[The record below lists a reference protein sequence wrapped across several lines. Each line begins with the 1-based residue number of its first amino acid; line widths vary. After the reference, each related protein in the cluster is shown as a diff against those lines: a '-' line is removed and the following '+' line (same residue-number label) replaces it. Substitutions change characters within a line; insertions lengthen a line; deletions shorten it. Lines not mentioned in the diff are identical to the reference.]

1 MDNLNKSFLG
11 RGERLFALTRYIGLF
26 FLFGVSLFIQP
37 SVLAQGNEIEEA
49 KELYQQSRYPEAI
62 ATLETAIDRYQNK
75 GELVKSAI
83 ALRNLALVYQK
94 LGQWEQA
101 NNTLS
106 QAEEIIAAIDNESD
120 RNRLLAQILEVRGQ
134 IELSLGRSQQALET
148 WKQAASLYRQQNNLT
163 GYTQAQIYQAS
174 ALQTLGLYS
183 QSIKTLAR
191 VDRTLKDEPN
201 SAIKVQALVSLSN
214 VLNRIGE
221 YERSTEILNDS
232 LVIANKLEN
241 KPLVAD
247 ILLGLGNNAR
257 VQNQFQQAL
266 EFYDRALA
274 FNNPDLQLRAK
285 LERLDVLISLEK
297 TNLAIKEVEEIE
309 QLLASL
315 PTQQTTIRGKV
326 SLARYLMKL
335 DAKPSKI
342 SSLLID
348 AVQQAKTANIKRV
361 EADALGVL
369 GSLYEQNQQL
379 EAAEQIT
386 ERALL
391 ISQSINA
398 RELTYQWQW
407 QLGRILKAEGK
418 IEQAI
423 AAYTQATNNLQ
434 SLRGDLIAIS
444 SDVRYSFR
452 EQIEPVYRELAALL
466 LNPQASQA
474 DLNQGREII
483 ESLQVAELDN
493 FFREACLDAEPQNIE
508 EIDPEAAV
516 IYSIVLPD
524 RLAVILSQPGQPL
537 KYHQTAIDS
546 PEEVDRAFEDLY
558 ANLSPFLA
566 PTDPLQPNQTFYD
579 WLIRP
584 IEDELANN
592 SDTLVFILDGVMR
605 GIPVA
610 ALHDGEQYLVEKY
623 AIALTP
629 GLELLASN
637 FLGADSL
644 KTIAGGITE
653 SHQGFNSLPNVKT
666 EVDEIASLVPS
677 EVLLNNEF
685 TRDRLQQQIASLPYP
700 VVHLATHGQFSS
712 RAEDT
717 FLLTWNDRINV
728 KSLDSL
734 LQNRFT
740 QDTPIELLILSACQ
754 TAAGDDRA
762 ALGLAGVAIRSGARS
777 TVATLWSIQ
786 DDSTAKLITQ
796 FYQALKTPGM
806 SKAQALREAQ
816 LSLLQSEEHQHP
828 FYWSAFILLGNWL

>member
-1 MDNLNKSFLG
+1 MKK
-11 RGERLFALTRYIGLF
+11 LFYLSAI
-26 FLFGVSLFIQP
+26 SLVMLIQP
-37 SVLAQGNEIEEA
+37 SNVLAQSNEIEQA
-49 KELYQQSRYPEAI
+49 KKLYQQSRYPEAVELLERAI
-62 ATLETAIDRYQNK
+62 AKSETNNEA
-75 GELVKSAI
+75 VKNI
-83 ALRNLALVYQK
+83 VALRNLALVYQK
-94 LGQWEQA
+94 LGQWSQA
-101 NNTLS
+101 NDALDR
-106 QAEEIIAAIDNESD
+106 AEKIIATINNQSEQ
-120 RNRLLAQILEVRGQ
+120 NQLLAQVLEVGGQ
-134 IELSLGRSQQALET
+134 IELSLGRSQQALAT
-148 WKQAASLYRQQNNLT
+148 WKRAASLYGQDNLT
-163 GYTQAQIYQAS
+163 GYTSAKIYQAS

-183 QSIKTLAR
+183 QSIKTLVR
-191 VDRTLKDEPN
+191 VNN
-201 SAIKVQALVSLSN
+201 SLQDKPDSLIKVQALVSLSN
-214 VLNRIGE
+214 VLDRLGE
-221 YERSTEILNDS
+221 YEQSAAIFDEGLA
-232 LVIANKLEN
+232 IAEKLDNE
-241 KPLVAD
+241 PLISE

-257 VQNQFQQAL
+257 LQNQSQQAL
-266 EFYDRALA
+266 EFYDRAIA
-274 FNNPDLQLRAK
+274 IGTSDVQLRAK
-285 LERLDVLISLEK
+285 LDRLDVLIGSDNIQTANRE
-297 TNLAIKEVEEIE
+297 AQEIE
-309 QLLASL
+309 QLLATL
-315 PTQQTTIRGKV
+315 PAQQTTIQGKV
-326 SLARYLMKL
+326 SLARYLIKL
-335 DAKPSKI
+335 DTKPSQI
-342 SSLLID
+342 SALLID

-379 EAAEQIT
+379 AEAEQIT

-391 ISQSINA
+391 VAQSINA

-407 QLGRILKAEGK
+407 QLGRVLKAQGNTDR
-418 IEQAI
+418 AI
-423 AAYTQATNNLQ
+423 ASYTQAVNNLQ

-452 EQIEPVYRELAALL
+452 EQIEPVYRELAGLL
-466 LNPQASQA
+466 LNPEASQA

-537 KYHQTAIDS
+537 KYRQTAIAS
-546 PEEVDRAFEDLY
+546 PQEVDRAFEDLY
-558 ANLSPFLA
+558 ANLSPFLS
-566 PTDPLQPNQTFYD
+566 PEDPLQPNQTFYD

-584 IEDELANN
+584 IEAELANN
-592 SDTLVFILDGVMR
+592 QSDTLVFILDGVMR

-629 GLELLASN
+629 GLQLLASRSLAADN
-637 FLGADSL
+637 F

-653 SHQGFNSLPNVKT
+653 SRQGFDSLPNVKA

-677 EVLLNNEF
+677 EVLLDKEF

-754 TAAGDDRA
+754 TATGDDRA

-786 DDSTAKLITQ
+786 DDSTARLITQ
-796 FYQALKTPGM
+796 FYQALKNPAM

>member
-1 MDNLNKSFLG
+1 MNRLLSLG
-11 RGERLFALTRYIGLF
+11 AIAV
-26 FLFGVSLFIQP
+26 VSLLMQP
-37 SVLAQGNEIEEA
+37 SSVVAQGNEIEKA

-62 ATLETAIDRYQNK
+62 ALLETAITEYQDSGK
-75 GELVKSAI
+75 LAKSAI

-94 LGQWEQA
+94 LGQWQEA

-106 QAEEIIAAIDNESD
+106 KAEKTIASINNESD
-120 RNRLLAQILEVRGQ
+120 RDRLLARVLEVRGQ

-148 WKQAASLYRQQNNLT
+148 WKQAASLYRQNNIT
-163 GYTQAQIYQAS
+163 GYTQAKIYQAS

-191 VDRTLKDEPN
+191 VDRTLKDKPD
-201 SAIKVQALVSLSN
+201 SQIKVQALVSISN

-221 YERSTEILNDS
+221 YERSAEILNDS
-232 LVIANKLEN
+232 LIIAEKLEEN
-241 KPLVAD
+241 KPLIAD
-247 ILLGLGNNAR
+247 ILFSLGNNAR
-257 VQNQFQQAL
+257 LQNQPEQAL
-266 EFYDRALA
+266 KFYARAIA
-274 FNNPDLQLRAK
+274 FSNSDVQLRAK
-285 LERLDVLISLEK
+285 LDRLDVLIGL
-297 TNLAIKEVEEIE
+297 NNIKAANREAQEIE
-309 QLLASL
+309 QLLTSL
-315 PTQQTTIRGKV
+315 PLQQTTIQGKV
-326 SLARYLMKL
+326 SLARYLIEL
-335 DAKPSKI
+335 DTKPSKI
-342 SSLLID
+342 SALLID
-348 AVQQAKTANIKRV
+348 AVQQAKTTNIKRV

-369 GSLYEQNQQL
+369 GNLYEQNQQL
-379 EAAEQIT
+379 AEAEQIT

-407 QLGRILKAEGK
+407 QLGRVLKARGK
-418 IEQAI
+418 IEKAI

-444 SDVRYSFR
+444 SDIRYSFR

-474 DLNQGREII
+474 DLNQGRQII

-508 EIDPEAAV
+508 EVDPEAAV

-537 KYHQTAIDS
+537 KYHQTAIAS
-546 PEEVDRAFEDLY
+546 PQEVDRAFEDLY

-566 PTDPLQPNQTFYD
+566 PDDPLQPNQTFYD

-584 IEDELANN
+584 IEKELADNQ

-629 GLELLASN
+629 GLQLLASN
-637 FLGADSL
+637 FSAADNL

-653 SHQGFNSLPNVKT
+653 SRQGFDSLPNVKT
-666 EVDEIASLVPS
+666 EVDEVASLVPS
-677 EVLLNNEF
+677 EVLLDKEF

-754 TAAGDDRA
+754 TATGDDRA

-816 LSLLQSEEHQHP
+816 LSLLRLPKYQHP

>member
-1 MDNLNKSFLG
+1 MNRLLSLG
-11 RGERLFALTRYIGLF
+11 AIAV
-26 FLFGVSLFIQP
+26 VSLLMQP
-37 SVLAQGNEIEEA
+37 SSVVAQGNEIEKA

-62 ATLETAIDRYQNK
+62 ALLETAITEYQDSGK
-75 GELVKSAI
+75 LAKSAI

-94 LGQWEQA
+94 LGQWQEA

-106 QAEEIIAAIDNESD
+106 KAEKTIASINNESD
-120 RNRLLAQILEVRGQ
+120 RDRLLARVLEVRGQ

-148 WKQAASLYRQQNNLT
+148 WKQAASLYRQNNIT
-163 GYTQAQIYQAS
+163 GYTQAKIYQAS

-191 VDRTLKDEPN
+191 VDRTLKDKPD
-201 SAIKVQALVSLSN
+201 SQIKVQALVSISN

-221 YERSTEILNDS
+221 YERSAEILNDS
-232 LVIANKLEN
+232 LIIAEKLEEN
-241 KPLVAD
+241 KPLIAD
-247 ILLGLGNNAR
+247 ILFSLGNNAR
-257 VQNQFQQAL
+257 LQNQPEQAL
-266 EFYDRALA
+266 KFYARAIA
-274 FNNPDLQLRAK
+274 FGNSDVQLRAK
-285 LERLDVLISLEK
+285 LDRLDVLIGL
-297 TNLAIKEVEEIE
+297 NNIKAANREAQEIE
-309 QLLASL
+309 QLLTSL
-315 PTQQTTIRGKV
+315 PLQQTTIQGKV
-326 SLARYLMKL
+326 SLARYLIEL
-335 DAKPSKI
+335 DTKPSKI
-342 SSLLID
+342 SALLID
-348 AVQQAKTANIKRV
+348 AVQQAKTTNIKRV

-369 GSLYEQNQQL
+369 GNLYEQNQQL
-379 EAAEQIT
+379 AEAEQIT

-407 QLGRILKAEGK
+407 QLGRVLKAQGK
-418 IEQAI
+418 TEKAI

-444 SDVRYSFR
+444 SDIRYSFR

-474 DLNQGREII
+474 DLNQGRQII

-508 EIDPEAAV
+508 EVDPEAAV

-537 KYHQTAIDS
+537 KYHQTAIAS
-546 PEEVDRAFEDLY
+546 PQEVDRAFEDLY

-566 PTDPLQPNQTFYD
+566 PDDPLQPNQTFYD

-584 IEDELANN
+584 IEKELADNQ

-629 GLELLASN
+629 GLQLLASN
-637 FLGADSL
+637 FSAADNL

-653 SHQGFNSLPNVKT
+653 SRQGFDSLPNVKT
-666 EVDEIASLVPS
+666 EVDEVASLVPS
-677 EVLLNNEF
+677 EVLLDKEF

-754 TAAGDDRA
+754 TATGDDRA

-816 LSLLQSEEHQHP
+816 LSLLRLPKYQHP